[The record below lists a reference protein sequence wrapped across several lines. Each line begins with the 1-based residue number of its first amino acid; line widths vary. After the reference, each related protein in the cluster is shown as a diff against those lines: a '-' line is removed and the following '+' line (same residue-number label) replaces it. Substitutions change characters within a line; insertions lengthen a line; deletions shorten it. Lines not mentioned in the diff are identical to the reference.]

1 MKRLYT
7 NLLLMLMF
15 ATTAFIPEQA
25 AAYTA
30 ADSAQMVTDGDIVYI
45 RRPFPF
51 REYSVVGFV
60 NGKSS
65 SSVVIP
71 DSVLEPMSGVY
82 FYVTRVEPKAF
93 ADNKEVTSVNLPR
106 HLAVICDSAFAGTSI
121 TDVVIPHMVDSIDA
135 DAFKGDPIKTVT
147 IQSPDQS
154 NWKKTDKLVIEDGA
168 FDNSPADSFTD
179 CYVEYPDAPPITD
192 KAFPNA
198 SHAVIHLPSTL
209 TDTQEKAY
217 EEGEGW
223 KEFIY
228 HPDITAIDKVETDDS
243 DTPCE
248 YFTLTGLSV
257 NPSNLAPGLYI
268 VRHGSKVVKTLIY

>member
-7 NLLLMLMF
+7 NLILMLMF

-45 RRPFPF
+45 RRPFPL

-71 DSVLEPMSGVY
+71 DSVLEPVSGVY

-93 ADNKEVTSVNLPR
+93 ADNKEVTSVKLPR

-179 CYVEYPDAPPITD
+179 CYVEYTDAPPITD
-192 KAFPNA
+192 KVFPNA

-209 TDTQEKAY
+209 TDPQEKAY

-228 HPDITAIDKVETDDS
+228 HPEITAIDKVEIDDS

-248 YFTLTGLSV
+248 YFTITGLSV

-268 VRHGSKVVKTLIY
+268 VRRGSKVVKTLIY